1 MKPESQHAQSSAGE
15 LSDETTE
22 WDPYVVAIVNICQDA
37 AGITRSE
44 NISVVV
50 DEMDSTAIRRRTV
63 LLRSAG
69 QP

>member
-1 MKPESQHAQSSAGE
+1 MKPESQRAKSSAGE
-15 LSDETTE
+15 LPDDTTE
-22 WDPYVVAIVNICQDA
+22 WDPYVVAIVNGCQDA
-37 AGITRSE
+37 AGIIRSE

-69 QP
+69 RP